1 LGCGDLSPLWFRAAL
16 AAHLRKIWSRQVATE
31 ISAATGRRTPKFEG
45 VMMSSVQPVEE
56 NTTRKYQL
64 LIDGQWVDAASGKTF
79 TTPNPA
85 TGQTLAEIA
94 EADKEDIDR
103 AVTAARKAFEGKWSK
118 VSARDRGRMLYKLSQ
133 LIEEHTPEL
142 AALET
147 ADNGKPI
154 KESTY
159 VDLPQVAENFEYF
172 AGWATKIEGETIP
185 VPGQMFNYTLREPV
199 GVCGQIIPWNF
210 PLLMAAWKLAPAL
223 AAGNTIVL
231 KPAEQ
236 TPVNAMELGKLIQEA
251 GFPDGVVNIVPGYGE
266 TAGAALASHPGIDKV
281 AFTGS
286 TEVGKLIA
294 KAASDNL
301 TTVSLELGGK
311 APNIVF
317 ADADIEQAVNGAMM
331 GIFFNQGQVC
341 CAGSRLFVQ
350 DSVKDQFLDRLKE
363 KSAKIVVGDPMDKG
377 THMGPQV
384 SQEQLNRVKS
394 YSDIARSE
402 GATVV
407 AGGEC
412 PTLPGAFQNGYFYQ
426 PTIFSDVKNKMRIA
440 QEEIFG
446 PVVSVISFENEDDL
460 IKQANETI
468 YGLSAG
474 IWTTNITRAHR
485 FAKEIKAG
493 VIWINTYN
501 MFNAASPFGGYKQ
514 SGYGREMG
522 KHALE
527 MYTNVKSVWVD
538 LSGKPIGWFGK

>member
-1 LGCGDLSPLWFRAAL
+1 
-16 AAHLRKIWSRQVATE
+16 
-31 ISAATGRRTPKFEG
+31 
-45 VMMSSVQPVEE
+45 MSSAKSASETP
-56 NTTRKYQL
+56 RKYQL
-64 LIDGQWVDAASGKTF
+64 FIDGKWVDAESGKTF

-85 TGQTLAEIA
+85 TGATLAEVS
-94 EADKEDIDR
+94 EGDKADIDK
-103 AVTAARKAFEGKWSK
+103 AVEAARRAFDGPWSK
-118 VSARDRGRMLYKLSQ
+118 ISARDRGRMMYKLSQ
-133 LIEEHTPEL
+133 LIEAKIPEL

-154 KESTY
+154 KETTY
-159 VDLPQVAENFEYF
+159 VDLPQVVENFEYF

-236 TPVNAMELGKLIQEA
+236 TPVGAMELASLIQEA
-251 GFPDGVVNIVPGYGE
+251 GFPDGVVNVVPGYGE

-286 TEVGKLIA
+286 TEVGKIIA
-294 KAASDNL
+294 RAAADNL
-301 TTVSLELGGK
+301 TKVSLELGGK

-341 CAGSRLFVQ
+341 CAGSRLFL
-350 DSVKDQFLDRLKE
+350 DARVKDEFLDRFKE
-363 KSAKIVVGDPMDKG
+363 RAGRVRVGDPMDKN
-377 THMGPQV
+377 TQMGPQV
-384 SQEQLNRVKS
+384 SEEQLDRIKS
-394 YSDIARSE
+394 YVDIAKGE
-402 GATVV
+402 GATVLS
-407 AGGEC
+407 GGC
-412 PTLPGAFQNGYFYQ
+412 PPQLEGDFQKGFFFQ
-426 PTIFSDVKNKMRIA
+426 PTIFGEVKNTMRVA

-446 PVVSVISFENEDDL
+446 PVVSIISFEGEEDL
-460 IKQANETI
+460 IRQANEVVF
-468 YGLSAG
+468 GLSAG
-474 IWTTNITRAHR
+474 IWTKDITRAHR
-485 FAKEIKAG
+485 FAKAIKAG
-493 VIWINTYN
+493 TIWINTFN

-527 MYTNVKSVWVD
+527 MYTHVKSVWVD
-538 LSGKPIGWFGK
+538 LSGKPIGWYGK

>member
-1 LGCGDLSPLWFRAAL
+1 
-16 AAHLRKIWSRQVATE
+16 
-31 ISAATGRRTPKFEG
+31 
-45 VMMSSVQPVEE
+45 MSSAQTAASDTP
-56 NTTRKYQL
+56 RKYQL
-64 LIDGQWVDAASGKTF
+64 FIDGQWVDAESGKTF

-85 TGQTLAEIA
+85 TGETLAEVA
-94 EADKEDIDR
+94 EADKADIDK
-103 AVTAARKAFEGKWSK
+103 AVKAARRAYEGKWSK
-118 VSARDRGRMLYKLSQ
+118 MSARDRGRLLYKLSQ
-133 LIEEHTPEL
+133 LIEEHSQEL

-154 KESTY
+154 RESAY
-159 VDLPQVAENFEYF
+159 VDLPQVVENFEYF
-172 AGWATKIEGETIP
+172 AGYATKIEGETIP
-185 VPGQMFNYTLREPV
+185 VSGPFLNYTLREPL

-223 AAGNTIVL
+223 AAGNTVVL

-266 TAGAALASHPGIDKV
+266 TAGAALASHPDINKI

-286 TEVGKLIA
+286 TEVGKIIA
-294 KAASDNL
+294 RAAADNL
-301 TTVSLELGGK
+301 TKVSLELGGK

-317 ADADIEQAVNGAMM
+317 ADADIEQAVSGAMM

-341 CAGSRLFVQ
+341 CAGSRLFLAEEIK
-350 DSVKDQFLDRLKE
+350 DEFLEKFKERAGRVK
-363 KSAKIVVGDPMDKG
+363 VGDPMDKA
-377 THMGPQV
+377 TQMGPQV
-384 SQEQLNRVKS
+384 SDEQLCRIKS
-394 YSDIARSE
+394 YVDIAREE
-402 GATVV
+402 GATVLT
-407 AGGEC
+407 GGGSPQLE
-412 PTLPGAFQNGYFYQ
+412 GNFQKGFFFQ
-426 PTIFSDVKNKMRIA
+426 PTIFSEVKNQMRVA

-446 PVVSVISFENEDDL
+446 PVTSVITFSDEADL

-474 IWTTNITRAHR
+474 IWTRDIVRAHR
-485 FAKEIKAG
+485 FAKEVHAG
-493 VIWINTYN
+493 TVWINTFN

-527 MYTNVKSVWVD
+527 LYTHVKSVWV
-538 LSGKPIGWFGK
+538 

>member
-1 LGCGDLSPLWFRAAL
+1 
-16 AAHLRKIWSRQVATE
+16 
-31 ISAATGRRTPKFEG
+31 
-45 VMMSSVQPVEE
+45 MSSVQPAG
-56 NTTRKYQL
+56 TTPRKYQL
-64 LIDGQWVDAASGKTF
+64 MIDGKWIDSESGKTF

-85 TGQTLAEIA
+85 TGEVLAEVA
-94 EADKEDIDR
+94 EGDKADIDK

-118 VSARDRGRMLYKLSQ
+118 ISARERGRMLYKLSQ
-133 LIEEHTPEL
+133 LIEERTTEL

-266 TAGAALASHPGIDKV
+266 TAGAALAAHPGIDKV

-294 KAASDNL
+294 RAASDNL
-301 TTVSLELGGK
+301 TKVSLELGGK

-317 ADADIEQAVNGAMM
+317 ADADIEQAVSGAMM

-341 CAGSRLFVQ
+341 CAGSRLFVEE
-350 DSVKDQFLDRLKE
+350 SVKDQFLERLQA
-363 KSAKIVVGDPMDKG
+363 KSKNIVVGDPMDTG

-384 SQEQLNRVKS
+384 SEEQLNRVQS
-394 YSDIARSE
+394 YCDIAQEE
-402 GATVV
+402 GATVL
-407 AGGEC
+407 AGGKSPDLAE
-412 PTLPGAFQNGYFYQ
+412 AFKKGYFFQ
-426 PTIFSDVKNKMRIA
+426 PTIFGDVKNQMRIA
-440 QEEIFG
+440 QEEVFG
-446 PVVSVISFENEDDL
+446 PVVSVITFKDEDDL
-460 IKQANETI
+460 IKQANDTI

-474 IWTTNITRAHR
+474 LWTTNITRAHR
-485 FAKEIKAG
+485 FAKEIHAG
-493 VIWINTYN
+493 TIWINTYN

-522 KHALE
+522 KHALD
-527 MYTNVKSVWVD
+527 MYTHVKSVWID
-538 LSGKPIGWFGK
+538 LSGKPIGWYGK

>member
-1 LGCGDLSPLWFRAAL
+1 
-16 AAHLRKIWSRQVATE
+16 
-31 ISAATGRRTPKFEG
+31 
-45 VMMSSVQPVEE
+45 MSSAQPIE
-56 NTTRKYQL
+56 TTSPRNYQL
-64 LIDGQWVDAASGKTF
+64 LIDGQWVDSESGKTF
-79 TTPNPA
+79 TTPNPS
-85 TGQTLAEIA
+85 TGATLAEVA
-94 EADKEDIDR
+94 EGDKADIDK
-103 AVTAARKAFEGKWSK
+103 AVTAARRAFEGKWSK
-118 VSARDRGRMLYKLSQ
+118 MSARDRGRLLYKLSQ
-133 LIEEHTPEL
+133 LIEERSAEL

-154 KESTY
+154 NESTY

-223 AAGNTIVL
+223 AAGNTVVL

-236 TPVNAMELGKLIQEA
+236 TPVTAMELGKLIQEA
-251 GFPDGVVNIVPGYGE
+251 GFPEGVVNIVPGYGE
-266 TAGAALASHPGIDKV
+266 TAGAALASHPDIDKV

-286 TEVGKLIA
+286 TEVGKIIA
-294 KAASDNL
+294 RAAADNL
-301 TTVSLELGGK
+301 HKVSLELGGK

-341 CAGSRLFVQ
+341 CAGSRLFVEER
-350 DSVKDQFLDRLKE
+350 VKDQFVDRLKE
-363 KSAKIVVGDPMDKG
+363 KAANIVVGDPTSKS

-384 SQEQLNRVKS
+384 SEEQLTRIKGYV
-394 YSDIARSE
+394 DIAQGE
-402 GATVV
+402 GASVV
-407 AGGEC
+407 CGGE
-412 PTLPGAFQNGYFYQ
+412 PPKLDEAFQKGFFFQ
-426 PTIFSDVKNKMRIA
+426 PTIFSGVKNDMRVA

-446 PVVSVISFENEDDL
+446 PVVSVLTFTDEDDL
-460 IKQANETI
+460 IKQANNTI

-474 IWTTNITRAHR
+474 IWTQNITRAHR
-485 FAKEIKAG
+485 FAKEIRAG

-522 KHALE
+522 KHALDL
-527 MYTNVKSVWVD
+527 YTNVKSVWVD